1 MKTIKIGDY
10 NTLTMTRLAER
21 PNPHAFGRKDTFG
34 IFLDGGAEG
43 EILMPAKYV
52 PEGVQEGDQVT
63 CFVYLDQ
70 DERLIATTEQPLA
83 KVGDFAYLKC
93 TWVNEY
99 GAFLDWGLMKDLFCP
114 FHEQKRHMEIGEKYI
129 VYIYVDEES
138 YRIVASAKIDKFL
151 SQPRPENFPTADLPN
166 ADGNSKGVESNKPMQ
181 LLVWQK
187 TDLGFKVIADN
198 QYGGLIY
205 KDQIFQPIHTGD
217 RLTGYLLNLRTDGK
231 MDISLQLTGRRQT
244 MDFSKTLL
252 QWMREHDG
260 HCPLSDNSSPEDI
273 KQTFQ
278 VSKKVFKRAVGDLYK
293 KRLITLADDGLTLAS
308 TQPNTPRRAP
318 QSRLPRKR
326 K

>member
-151 SQPRPENFPTADLPN
+151 NQPRPEDFPTADLPN

-187 TDLGFKVIADN
+187 TDLGFKVIVDN

>member
-1 MKTIKIGDY
+1 
-10 NTLTMTRLAER
+10 
-21 PNPHAFGRKDTFG
+21 
-34 IFLDGGAEG
+34 
-43 EILMPAKYV
+43 
-52 PEGVQEGDQVT
+52 
-63 CFVYLDQ
+63 
-70 DERLIATTEQPLA
+70 
-83 KVGDFAYLKC
+83 
-93 TWVNEY
+93 
-99 GAFLDWGLMKDLFCP
+99 
-114 FHEQKRHMEIGEKYI
+114 
-129 VYIYVDEES
+129 
-138 YRIVASAKIDKFL
+138 
-151 SQPRPENFPTADLPN
+151 
-166 ADGNSKGVESNKPMQ
+166 
-181 LLVWQK
+181 
-187 TDLGFKVIADN
+187 
-198 QYGGLIY
+198 
-205 KDQIFQPIHTGD
+205 
-217 RLTGYLLNLRTDGK
+217 

>member
-10 NTLTMTRLAER
+10 NTLTMTRPAER
-21 PNPHAFGRKDTFG
+21 PNPHAYGGKENFG

-52 PEGVQEGDQVT
+52 PEGTREGDPVT

-70 DERLIATTEQPLA
+70 DERLVATTEQPLA

-99 GAFLDWGLMKDLFCP
+99 GAFLDWGMMKDLFCP
-114 FHEQKRHMEIGEKYI
+114 FHEQKRRMEIGDYYI
-129 VYIYVDEES
+129 VYVYIDEES
-138 YRIVASAKIDKFL
+138 YRIAASAKVDKFL
-151 SQPRPENFPTADLPN
+151 SQPAPDDFPATAQPGE
-166 ADGNSKGVESNKPMQ
+166 DGHSKGVGAGEPLS

-187 TDLGFKVIADN
+187 TDLGFKVIVDN
-198 QYGGLIY
+198 RYGGLVY

-217 RLTGYLLNLRTDGK
+217 RLTGYLLNLRPDGK

-244 MDFSKTLL
+244 VDFSRTLL
-252 QWMREHDG
+252 QWLREHGG
-260 HCPLSDNSSPEDI
+260 HCPLSDSSAPDDI

-293 KRLITLADDGLTLAS
+293 KRLITLDTDGLTLVPAKPGR
-308 TQPNTPRRAP
+308 TNTSP
-318 QSRLPRKR
+318 KH
-326 K
+326 